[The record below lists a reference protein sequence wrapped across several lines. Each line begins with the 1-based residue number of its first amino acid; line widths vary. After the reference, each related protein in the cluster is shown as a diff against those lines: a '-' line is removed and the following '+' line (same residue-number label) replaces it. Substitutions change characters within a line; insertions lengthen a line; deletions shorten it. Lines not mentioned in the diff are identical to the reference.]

1 MTTYNTNL
9 QLPIGHVPK
18 EDFMDEMLDVHNTL
32 ELLAQMVYK
41 HVVTVD
47 ADYTATLDDYTI
59 LLDTLNNTVAVTL
72 PDAADVPFGKRYQ
85 LKVIDIAN
93 TGSVVS
99 DSIDE
104 SASPVTI
111 TYPDSITVV
120 SDNTDWGIV

>member
-1 MTTYNTNL
+1 MTTYNTDL

-18 EDFMDEMLDVHNTL
+18 EDYMDEMLDVHNAL
-32 ELLAQMVYK
+32 ELLAQAVYK
-41 HVVTVD
+41 HIVTID

-59 LLDTLNNTVAVTL
+59 LLDTSSNTVAVTL
-72 PDAADVPFGKRYQ
+72 PDAADVPFGKRYE
-85 LKVIDIAN
+85 LKTLDVSF

-104 SASPVTI
+104 SASPVSI

-120 SDNTDWGIV
+120 SDNTGWWII